1 LLPTKDF
8 ESSASAIPPPGQYL
22 FDDIDYDTIPLDY
35 CQVEVNIFIAG
46 QLRKKRE
53 QLMPNITLNNTN
65 INYQIKYSIRRKT
78 IQIKIEP
85 TGIIIVTVP
94 AGLPQKRIENLL
106 KDKTSWITTQLGR
119 ITKLAKCPIN
129 SALTPGAKFLYL
141 GEARILNV
149 ATTDAKRP
157 RVTLDGPLLTVH
169 ICASDQNQY
178 DSLLPTLRQWYIRAA
193 TEHLILRTAYWSK
206 QIGVHPQH
214 ISIREQKTRWGSASP
229 SGNINYNWRIIMA
242 PPKII
247 DYLIV
252 HELCHIKIPNHS
264 ADFWKLVAQS
274 VPNYNEC
281 RSWLK
286 LNGLLLTRILSR
298 Y

>member
-1 LLPTKDF
+1 
-8 ESSASAIPPPGQYL
+8 
-22 FDDIDYDTIPLDY
+22 
-35 CQVEVNIFIAG
+35 
-46 QLRKKRE
+46 
-53 QLMPNITLNNTN
+53 MPNITLNNTN

-94 AGLPQKRIENLL
+94 AGLSQKRIENLL
-106 KDKTSWITTQLGR
+106 KDKTAWIITRLDH
-119 ITKLAKCPIN
+119 ITKLANCPIN
-129 SALTPGAKFLYL
+129 SSLTPGAKLLYL
-141 GEARILNV
+141 GEARILNI

-169 ICASDQNQY
+169 ICASDQNHY
-178 DSLLPTLRQWYIRAA
+178 DSLFQALRQWYIRTA
-193 TEHLILRTAYWSK
+193 TEYLILRTAYWSK
-206 QIGVHPQH
+206 QIGICSQH

-229 SGNINYNWRIIMA
+229 SGNINYNWHIIMA
-242 PPKII
+242 PSKII

-264 ADFWKLVAQS
+264 TDFWKLVAQS
-274 VPNYNEC
+274 LPDYNEC

-286 LNGLLLTRILSR
+286 QNGQLLTRILSR
-298 Y
+298 S